1 MTKRAN
7 GEGCLRR
14 RVRVRRDG
22 SSSTRYSAVITTE
35 CTSTGKQKRLEGTSR
50 ETREEALTDLEKLRV
65 VKSRGF
71 PNAYITTLR
80 DYLDYWLSQVRPR
93 ETCVVSRK
101 QLAPK
106 TYQGYKR
113 DVEHFIKPALG
124 NLKLNKLEPITMQ
137 RWQDGLER
145 EHGLFVAKNAS
156 ATLSSALT
164 RAVRWRLLER
174 SPYEKGA
181 VSKIVVPQVEADYW
195 EPSEAKQFIT
205 AKETRQHP
213 YFVAY
218 YLTLNLGFRMSE
230 LRGLMWQDI
239 EYLENKSTGK
249 PEPHIHVQRQ
259 AVNDRQV
266 PAFSERLKTK
276 ASGRYIPLPSSALE
290 LLRQHQREQRHRE
303 YNLGTIVTN
312 AAGGVP
318 TMGHRRQEFYKLSE
332 MAKVR
337 RIKFHGLRRTAGSLW
352 IEAGVSLLRASRWL
366 GHSHM
371 RTTEKIYIHLLREAS
386 HGESISLERMLKIGA

>member
-7 GEGCLRR
+7 GEGCLRK
-14 RVRVRRDG
+14 RVRVRKDG
-22 SSSTRYSAVITTE
+22 SSYVRYAAVITTKF
-35 CTSTGKQKRLEGTSR
+35 TPGRQQKRLEGPSR
-50 ETREEALTDLEKLRV
+50 ETRYEAFTDLEKLHET
-65 VKSRGF
+65 KTCGSL
-71 PNAYITTLR
+71 NAYTTNLG

-93 ETCVVSRK
+93 EACALSRK

-106 TYQGYKR
+106 TYQGYER

-124 NLKLNKLEPITMQ
+124 SLKLSRLQPITLQ
-137 RWQDGLER
+137 YWQDGLER

-164 RAVRWRLLER
+164 KSVRWRLLEQ

-181 VSKIVVPQVEADYW
+181 ISKIIVPWVEADYW
-195 EPSEAKQFIT
+195 EPSEARKFIT

-213 YFVAY
+213 HFIAY

-230 LRGLMWQDI
+230 LRGLMWKDV
-239 EYLENKSTGK
+239 EYLKNKGTGK
-249 PEPHIHVQRQ
+249 AEPHIHVQRQ
-259 AVNDRQV
+259 AINDRQV
-266 PAFSERLKTK
+266 PTFSERLKTK
-276 ASGRYIPLPSSALE
+276 ASKRCIPLPSSAVE
-290 LLRQHQREQRHRE
+290 LLRQHQREQRHGA

-312 AAGGVP
+312 ASGGVP
-318 TMGHRRQEFYKLSE
+318 TAGHLRREFYKLSE

-337 RIKFHGLRRTAGSLW
+337 RIKFHGLRHTAGSLW
-352 IEAGVSLLRASRWL
+352 IETGVSLLRASRWL

-371 RTTEKIYIHLLREAS
+371 GTTEKIYIHLLHEAS
-386 HGESISLERMLKIGA
+386 YGESISLERMLNIGT